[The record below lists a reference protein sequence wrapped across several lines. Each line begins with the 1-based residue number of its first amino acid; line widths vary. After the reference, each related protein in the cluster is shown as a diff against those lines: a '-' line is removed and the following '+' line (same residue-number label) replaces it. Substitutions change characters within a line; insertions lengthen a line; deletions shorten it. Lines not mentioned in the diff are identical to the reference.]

1 MTQTDL
7 LIQELSKLFADN
19 SYSKDFIKERLDNLA
34 QVAAIERQIEQANKE
49 IARLTRINP
58 TYSLGAIGLIEPEQV
73 SDDDNSHFDH
83 QL

>member
-7 LIQELSKLFADN
+7 LIQELSQLFADN
-19 SYSKDFIKERLDNLA
+19 SYSKEFIKERLDSLA
-34 QVAAIERQIEQANKE
+34 EVAKMEGE
-49 IARLTRINP
+49 INSTKKFFKASNP
-58 TYSLGAIGLIEPEQV
+58 TYALGDIGLIEPEQV